1 MPTINQLPT
10 LDTLEPSNQVPTYS
24 VENGDAR
31 KFSLSTLTEYIQD
44 NLVFPD
50 PENASGITYDPA
62 GTGAVSRTVQ
72 SKLRD
77 VVSVKDFGAVG
88 DGVTD
93 DTAAIQAAVTFA
105 RAQGGESRKL
115 YWPRGTYLITN
126 TITIGT
132 NQSIEFDPGVTIN
145 LVPAS
150 NVETTSLFVA
160 ANQSEIYF
168 NGNGAVINGTRT
180 GAVIEGDAA
189 AFFIYG
195 SDNVTIRDFVINN
208 FATDGITLTGDTTG
222 SGACR
227 NVLIENCYVNNARRN
242 GMSIISAQGCV
253 VIGGE
258 YNGSNGAP
266 AGPWAGIDIEPNT
279 DCFLEDV
286 TLIGVNTIGN
296 AGAGIQV
303 TPGALSAT
311 VDKRFHVN
319 IIGGRSLSDGD
330 TVGVAGL
337 YFVNGGAQVNK
348 IYGEVIVSGFS
359 VDNPKSC
366 GVSFREWDADKCP
379 RVIVEDVTVYNP
391 DSTLSASTNVNRT
404 GVVIYADSSQATT
417 NLGNIELRN
426 CFAEDLRAT
435 ARMTWGMIAAADSG
449 KSIKNVLVT
458 NPTAINTVA
467 ADKFDIYTS
476 VSEGPGTSV
485 GFGVVYPT
493 PRPVSIGASQS
504 IAGFGGKLINATASI
519 NLTLPSASACN
530 GMTYEV
536 QNAPGVN
543 SVTLVLQSGDMIAGA
558 IGVASTNLV
567 LDDGGAIRL
576 RSLGGTT
583 WIVDALDGRWR
594 RAGTSIARQIQWAT
608 AAPTT
613 GTWTQGDK
621 VFNQQPSVGQPK
633 GWVCTV
639 SGSPGTWVSEGNL

>member
-1 MPTINQLPT
+1 
-10 LDTLEPSNQVPTYS
+10 
-24 VENGDAR
+24 
-31 KFSLSTLTEYIQD
+31 
-44 NLVFPD
+44 
-50 PENASGITYDPA
+50 
-62 GTGAVSRTVQ
+62 VQ

-105 RAQGGESRKL
+105 RVQGGESRKL
-115 YWPRGTYLITN
+115 YWPRGTYKITG
-126 TITIGT
+126 TITLGT
-132 NQSIEFDPGVTIN
+132 NQSVEFDPGVTVN
-145 LVPAS
+145 FVAADPLNTP
-150 NVETTSLFVA
+150 LFVA
-160 ANQSEIYF
+160 ANQSKVYL
-168 NGNGAVINGTRT
+168 NGNGATLNGTRGT
-180 GAVIEGDAA
+180 VAGQGAGD

-195 SDNVTIRDFVINN
+195 SDNVVIRNFVINN
-208 FATDGITLTGDTTG
+208 FATDGIEITGDNTG
-222 SGACR
+222 SGPCS
-227 NVLIENCYVNNARRN
+227 NILIENCYVNNCRRN
-242 GMSIISAQGCV
+242 GMSIISARGCV

-258 YNGSNGAP
+258 YNGTNGSLG
-266 AGPWAGIDIEPNT
+266 GPWAGIDIEPNT

-296 AGAGIQV
+296 DGAGIQV

-359 VDNPKSC
+359 VDSPKSC

-404 GVVIYADSSQATT
+404 GFVIYADSSQATT

-458 NPTAINTVA
+458 NPTAINTAA

-493 PRPVSIGASQS
+493 PRPVNIGASQS

-567 LDDGGAIRL
+567 LDEGGAVRL

-608 AAPTT
+608 ASPTT

-639 SGSPGTWVSEGNL
+639 SGTPGTWVSEGNL